1 MKLLTGLLFL
11 LCSIQV
17 TAQQILFSSSENFDF
32 RNGDYSVVGKVEGK
46 LYTYR
51 AGNDGYFLDAYDD
64 SMKRTATVVLDFFP
78 AKIYQTQFITY
89 PDKIIVLYQANERG
103 KIIQYAARLNAKGLL
118 QGKPIILDDARTSI
132 FGASGNYFSS
142 TISEDKKMIAIY
154 SASSK
159 GRRVNVSCSLLN
171 EFLEKQGHFEKK
183 YEGESSLNPLPA
195 LLDNDGNFY
204 LPLSSNSGSNSYS
217 DGVWLLK
224 MEKGGTRFTSHALNL
239 NGNFASG
246 LFFKIDNNTKHLY
259 AVGFYADK
267 RNSSYD
273 GVLFSKMNLDSL
285 NASPARLLAFNDKL
299 KEATGHGKRRAFNDY
314 QSRQLIIRNDGGF
327 VLVAEEYYTSYRNI
341 GMGYGGYYSAYYSP
355 FMNTQTIREYHYG
368 DIVALSYDAA
378 GNREFSSFIRKDQY
392 SEEDGGAF
400 SSYTFINSGG
410 SLGFLY
416 NDYDNRRSQIT
427 FAAVDATGRIDT
439 HGLYSVGSSDPD
451 WLPKAGKQVSAR
463 ELVVPCLRK
472 KQICF
477 AKVVF

>member
-1 MKLLTGLLFL
+1 MKILTGLLFL

-17 TAQQILFSSSENFDF
+17 SAQQILFSGSEDFDF
-32 RNGDYSVVGKVEGK
+32 RNGDYSVVGKVDGK

-51 AGNDGYFLDAYDD
+51 AGSNGYFLDAYDD
-64 SMKRTATVVLDFFP
+64 SMKRTATVLLDFFP

-103 KIIQYAARLNAKGLL
+103 KIIQYAARLDAKGLL
-118 QGKPIILDDARTSI
+118 QGKPIMLDDARTGI

-142 TISEDKKMIAIY
+142 AVSDDKKKIAIY
-154 SASSK
+154 SANSK
-159 GRRVNVSCSLLN
+159 GKRVTVSCSLLN
-171 EFLEKQGHFEKK
+171 ESLEKLGHFEKR
-183 YEGESSLNPLPA
+183 YEGESSLSPFPA
-195 LLDNDGNFY
+195 LLDNDGTFY
-204 LPLSSNSGSNSYS
+204 LPVSNVAGSNNST
-217 DGVWLLK
+217 DGVWILK
-224 MEKGGTRFTSHALNL
+224 IENGGTRLSSHTLDL
-239 NGNFASG
+239 TGNFASG
-246 LFFKIDNNTKHLY
+246 LFFNIDNNTKHLY
-259 AVGFYADK
+259 AAGFYADK

-273 GVLFSKMNLDSL
+273 GVLFSKMDLDSL

-327 VLVAEEYYTSYRNI
+327 VLLAEEYYTSYRNM
-341 GMGYGGYYSAYYSP
+341 GTGYGGYYSAYYSP

-368 DIVALSYDAA
+368 DIVALSYDAV

-416 NDYDNRRSQIT
+416 NDYDRRRSQIT
-427 FAAVDATGRIDT
+427 FAAVDATGKIDT
-439 HGLYSVGSSDPD
+439 HGLYTVGSSAPD